1 MVTQVMN
8 LLDTLEF
15 PHGPRDYSESA
26 LQFEDPTIVEK
37 PELNLSRWTA
47 HNKLK
52 IFVVLFSHDDAG
64 KPIKNA
70 IAIDFQL

>member
-1 MVTQVMN
+1 MVMQVMN

-26 LQFEDPTIVEK
+26 LQLEDPTIVEK
-37 PELNLSRWTA
+37 PVLNLSRWTA

-52 IFVVLFSHDDAG
+52 IFVVLFSYHDTG
-64 KPIKNA
+64 KRAKNA
-70 IAIDFQL
+70 TVIFLY